1 MDPREVD
8 RLYARMDAGFG
19 QINDRLDVLNGRTRT
34 AEQKIAVL
42 DDRAGAGKAAVT
54 GAGAAGLLT
63 AIVEGL
69 KWLAKP

>member
-1 MDPREVD
+1 MKRATLD
-8 RLYARMDAGFG
+8 RLETARDA
-19 QINDRLDVLNGRTRT
+19 VV
-34 AEQKIAVL
+34 A
-42 DDRAGAGKAAVT
+42 AAVT